1 MDFEDLACAAHAPVA
16 HGGVER
22 SERVNVDDAVRHE
35 WRGIVVVLDDRPLIE
50 FEQQVAAV
58 VVFDHHV
65 VRVIVRG
72 IHVRQGGL
80 GEGRELLVAGEPVS
94 PSADHLGEIRVIPH
108 LDVDAESF
116 EDLRAEG
123 IQLTFRIVMET
134 ERALLFV
141 VDAEEPFGLGL
152 GRAVMLCD
160 DDQQAIVPE
169 HTEAHE
175 VAGTGHADWLA
186 VLVVETPFGAAV
198 RFVAPRVVPCGFK
211 VGDRRCV
218 IVAQVHERGGYA
230 VPLGCS
236 TILAGAEQSSERV
249 VAAELVLVAAV
260 GVDIDGR
267 QFLGRDRAD
276 VVADSSVIAHNP

>member
-1 MDFEDLACAAHAPVA
+1 MRGEQEIGFLPVFCPGLGLVFDAARVEDVGDVDFEDLACAAHAPVA
-16 HGGVER
+16 YGSVER
-22 SERVNVDDAVRHE
+22 GERVNVDDAVRHE

-65 VRVIVRG
+65 VRVVVRG

-94 PSADHLGEIRVIPH
+94 PSADHLGEMRVIPH
-108 LDVDAESF
+108 LDVDAERF

-123 IQLTFRIVMET
+123 IQFTFRVVVET

-169 HTEAHE
+169 HSEAHE
-175 VAGTGHADWLA
+175 VAGTGHADRFA
-186 VLVVETPFGAAV
+186 GRVVETPFGAAV

-211 VGDRRCV
+211 VGDHGRV
-218 IVAQVHERGGYA
+218 IVA
-230 VPLGCS
+230 
-236 TILAGAEQSSERV
+236 
-249 VAAELVLVAAV
+249 
-260 GVDIDGR
+260 
-267 QFLGRDRAD
+267 
-276 VVADSSVIAHNP
+276 

>member
-1 MDFEDLACAAHAPVA
+1 MR
-16 HGGVER
+16 GV
-22 SERVNVDDAVRHE
+22 
-35 WRGIVVVLDDRPLIE
+35 
-50 FEQQVAAV
+50 
-58 VVFDHHV
+58 
-65 VRVIVRG
+65 
-72 IHVRQGGL
+72 HVRQGGL

-108 LDVDAESF
+108 FDVDAESF

-123 IQLTFRIVMET
+123 VQLTFRVVVEA
-134 ERALLFV
+134 ERDLLFV
-141 VDAEEPFGLGL
+141 VDAEEPFGLGF
-152 GRAVMLCD
+152 GRAVMLRD
-160 DDQQAIVPE
+160 DDQQTIVPE

-175 VAGTGHADWLA
+175 VAGAGHADWLA

-198 RFVAPRVVPCGFK
+198 RVVAPCVVPCGFE

-236 TILAGAEQSSERV
+236 AVLAGAEQSSERV